1 MVIGLYMDTT
11 KIKSYLGRAR
21 TKITIG
27 LSSSALLVSTV
38 AAEDINWTEITGI
51 LDGVATSLFPSL
63 VTLITA
69 AVPII
74 IVVTIVGFVVGFLDK
89 ILDLLKMK

>member
-1 MVIGLYMDTT
+1 MEPKTPMKARLKGLVLRCKLAPLVVIAGA
-11 KIKSYLGRAR
+11 G
-21 TKITIG
+21 
-27 LSSSALLVSTV
+27 LVSSV
-38 AAEDINWTEITGI
+38 AAEDINWTQITSI

-89 ILDLLKMK
+89 ILDLLKMR

>member
-1 MVIGLYMDTT
+1 MDKT
-11 KIKSYLGRAR
+11 KLKSFLGRAR
-21 TKITIG
+21 TKIVIG
-27 LSSSALLVSTV
+27 LASSGILVSTV
-38 AAEDINWTEITGI
+38 AAEDINWTQITSI

-89 ILDLLKMK
+89 ILDLLKLR

>member
-1 MVIGLYMDTT
+1 M
-11 KIKSYLGRAR
+11 KSYLGRMKV
-21 TKITIG
+21 KIVMG
-27 LSSSALLVSTV
+27 LAGSGLLVSSV
-38 AAEDINWTEITGI
+38 AAEDINWTQITSI

-63 VTLITA
+63 VALITA

>member
-1 MVIGLYMDTT
+1 MDTET
-11 KIKSYLGRAR
+11 MKSYLGRAKV
-21 TKITIG
+21 KIFFTIG
-27 LSSSALLVSTV
+27 SLALLASSAS
-38 AAEDINWTEITGI
+38 AADINWTEITDI

-74 IVVTIVGFVVGFLDK
+74 IVVTIVGFVVAFLDK
-89 ILDLLKMK
+89 ILGLLKM